1 MPRCAALIHPLALYL
16 QDTLAVDLNLALVLA
31 AVAARA
37 RHLPCTSRIHQ
48 ATVEGIHSRTRVG
61 PTAATL
67 VPATAISAAHHHL
80 HPCSSARAY
89 QPSRETNLRWTSL
102 PAS

>member
-1 MPRCAALIHPLALYL
+1 HGKPITVRALNLS
-16 QDTLAVDLNLALVLA
+16 LALVLA
-31 AVAARA
+31 AVAACT

-48 ATVEGIHSRTRVG
+48 ATVVGIRSCTRAG
-61 PTAATL
+61 PTAAVL
-67 VPATAISAAHHHL
+67 VPATTITAAHHHL
-80 HPCSSARAY
+80 HLCSSARAY

>member
-31 AVAARA
+31 AMADCT
-37 RHLPCTSRIHQ
+37 RHLTRASRIHQ
-48 ATVEGIHSRTRVG
+48 ATVVGIRTRTRTG
-61 PTAATL
+61 PTAAVL
-67 VPATAISAAHHHL
+67 VPATTITAAHHHL
-80 HPCSSARAY
+80 HLCSSARAY
-89 QPSRETNLRWTSL
+89 QPSRETILSWTSL